1 MFSSTPDSGTIKVS
15 QSHLLWFDMGRPS
28 WSIKPMSYDPAKLN
42 HSEILSL
49 LASGVL
55 EYFGRIRA
63 GEKDPFPY
71 PDPLIR
77 GFNQLSIACAL
88 QNVERSKRP
97 KGVIEF
103 IETWGKLPLTKWAL
117 KLEVADAFAADDCLI
132 KPDLGKPT
140 QLCQDLAQGLRLVS

>member
-1 MFSSTPDSGTIKVS
+1 
-15 QSHLLWFDMGRPS
+15 MGRPS
-28 WSIKPMSYDPAKLN
+28 WSIKPMSYDPTKLN

-97 KGVIEF
+97 KGVVEF
-103 IETWGKLPLTKWAL
+103 VETWGKLPLTKWAL
-117 KLEVADAFAADDCLI
+117 KLEVADYAFTADDCLI
-132 KPDLGKPT
+132 KPDVSKPT
-140 QLCQDLAQGLRLVS
+140 QLCKDLARGLRLVS